1 LWFMPFALVKFICV
15 IFGAG
20 FIGNKI
26 K

>member
-1 LWFMPFALVKFICV
+1 LYFTPHQVSEFIAI